1 MIENCFHFEKCGQAG
16 HVDVATQA
24 DNNNNNRNKRNI
36 SINSN
41 DDDDDDDDNY
51 NVSGNVVRRGMSMSR
66 RRPIIGTAVMMMG
79 ARGRGL

>member
-1 MIENCFHFEKCGQAG
+1 MWQAG

-41 DDDDDDDDNY
+41 DDDDDDDNDNY
-51 NVSGNVVRRGMSMSR
+51 NVSGNVVRRGMLMSR
-66 RRPIIGTAVMMMG
+66 RRPILGTAVMMMG